1 MELTFAI
8 GSGFLRTSFSEA
20 AVMFA
25 QLTTQYFVAKESSKP
40 NPSLLNVLSFFLFAG
55 AIGLACAQTNLPS
68 TQLPT
73 SGKVVS
79 GQVGI
84 QQSGSIL
91 NINQTSAKGVLDW
104 STFNVGS
111 KAQVNFIQPS
121 ANAVTLNRVLDAN
134 PSQIFGKITAPGQV
148 FISNPNGIHFGP
160 TAQVDVGGLVGTTLN
175 VGLEDFLTGKSI
187 LRSTGNAGSVLN
199 QGRLTAA
206 DGGFIAL
213 MAPSVTNQGTVIAK
227 LGKVAMASG
236 SAATLEFDGGG
247 GRLIKVQI
255 DSGTLKGMIDNK
267 GILQADGGLVVMTAK
282 AANSLA
288 ESVIQNTGTV
298 QAQTVQNQNGR
309 ILLLGDMQFGTL
321 KVDGKLDASAPNKGD
336 GGFIETSAAHVKI
349 ADTAQI
355 TTLAA
360 NGKTGTW
367 LVDPQDYTVAL
378 SGGDQTGAQL
388 STSLA
393 TTNVTLQSSSGGQA
407 GSGNVNINDSVAWSA
422 DNTLTLIASNN
433 VNVNANISAT
443 GANAGLVISPNTAN
457 GSDAASGIGSFV
469 LGTGASIQLPNVSPS
484 SQTALIISG
493 TPYTVINSLGSQGS
507 VTGTDLQGIN
517 GNLAGNYALGSNIDA
532 SATAGWNAGAGLLP
546 LGQGITSF
554 FSGVFQGLGNS
565 ISNLHINRPSTDFVG
580 LFGLTGSG
588 LPTLLKGTI
597 ENLKLDAVSIVG
609 QNYIGAAVGY
619 SNGYIKNVFSS
630 GSLSNGNNTSNDI
643 GGLVGFNYG
652 LVDKSGSSVE
662 VRLTSAASYSI
673 GGLVGSNRTDL
684 LSHGV
689 TNSYSTGNVV
699 ANLSGIF
706 QIGGLVGYNI
716 SSISNSYSTGNISV
730 GTTSQTVGGFV
741 GLSTGSITNSYSTG
755 AVHAGDLASSVGGL
769 VGRNSGPIM
778 NSYSKGNVTSG
789 TFTKAIGGLIGSNS
803 GVIKNSYA
811 SGNIQAGANSGA
823 NGFSYN
829 GGGGLVGYNS
839 GEIYDSYAS
848 GNVYVSGRADD
859 FGGFVGFAEGPSFI
873 TRSYATGSVSVQLAS
888 QDIGGF
894 AGNMNDG
901 TITNSYA
908 TGAVTTPAHS
918 SYVGGFIGSN
928 WHGSSISNSYS
939 SGRVTISWCAACNGF
954 AGGNQG
960 VLEKTFWNTE
970 TSGISVKDTVGD
982 IVGITSSQM
991 RDLSTFTNAGWST
1004 SIWNANGAV
1013 NSGFPIFSAKLLY
1026 VRAISGTNLYGVLP
1040 SISYGLYDSY
1050 AGGSLVNGAQA
1061 NGSANWSI
1069 VKDGVLLAT
1078 NSLVAKSNAGVYSLT
1093 YSSGLADTS
1102 GTYALVPG
1110 SATNWTI
1117 NPAPLTVT
1125 ATQVSKQYD
1134 GTLSASGAGR
1144 VGVLVSGDLVNAVG
1158 SQVFLDKNV
1167 GNANKA
1173 VRASGVTIK
1182 DGANAD
1188 MTANYAITYVDNTSS
1203 TITAAPLTVTATQVS
1218 KQYDGTLTAFGTG
1231 TVGVLAGTAAG
1242 DVVNAT
1248 GSQAFLDK
1256 NVGNANKAVRA
1267 SGVTI
1272 KDGTNADM
1280 TSNYAIT
1287 YVDNSTSTITAAP
1300 LTVTATQV
1308 SKQYDGTITAS
1319 GAGTVGV
1326 LAGAAAGDVVNATGS
1341 QAYLDKNVGN
1351 ANKAVRASGVTIKD
1365 GTNADMTAN
1374 YAITF
1379 VDNTTSTITSAP
1391 LTVTATQVS
1400 KQYDGSLSASGTGTV
1415 GVLAGAA
1422 AGDVVNAV
1430 GGQAYLDKN
1439 VGTAN
1444 KAVRASGVTIKDG
1457 TNADM
1462 TSNYSITYV
1471 DNSTSTIT
1479 AAPLTVTATQ
1489 VSKQYDGTLTASGTG
1504 TVGVLAGAAAGDVV
1518 NATGSQAYLD
1528 KNVGNANKAVRAS
1541 GVTIKDGANADMT
1554 ANYAITY
1561 VDNTNST
1568 ITVAPLTVTATS
1580 VTKQY
1585 DGTLTAGGTGTVGAL
1600 VSGDAINATGSQAY
1614 LDKNVGNANKAVRAS
1629 GVTIKDGANVD
1640 MTANYAITYL
1650 DNTASTITAAPLTVT
1665 ATQVSKQYDGS
1676 LSASGTGT
1684 VGVLAGAAAGDVV
1697 NAVGSQAFLDKNV
1710 GNANKAVRASG
1721 VTIKDGTNTDMTAN
1735 YAITYV
1741 DNTTSTIT
1749 AAPLTVTATQVS
1761 KQYDGTITASGAGAV
1776 GVLAG
1781 AAAGDVVNATGSQAY
1796 LDKNVGNANKAV
1808 RASGVT
1814 IKDGANADMTANYAI
1829 TYVDNTS
1836 STITA
1841 APLTVTATQVSKLY
1855 DGALTASGTGTV
1867 GVLAGAAAGDVVNS
1881 VGSQA
1886 YLDKNVGTANK
1897 AVRASGVTIK
1907 DGANADMTANYAI
1920 TYVDNTTSTITA
1932 APLTVTATQVT
1943 KQYDGALTASG
1954 SGIVGV
1960 LAGAAAG
1967 DVVNATGSQAY
1978 LDKNVGTANKAV
1990 RASGVMIKDGA
2001 NADMTANYAITYID
2015 NSTSTIT
2022 AANLQIVGVAAQNK
2036 IYDASSSANL
2046 IGPAKVTPIGT
2057 DQVTVTGVGVGVFE
2071 NQNVGSNK
2079 NVTVSGLTLSGVDAL
2094 NYRVIQPTAV
2104 TANITPAAMLISAIS
2119 DDRIYNASSTSSRIP
2134 VINGLQGADTVSGL
2148 GQVFD
2153 SKNAGARILSV
2164 SGYIVKDGN
2173 GGKNYVVTTRTASG
2187 NIGKADLQIAGVAA
2201 NSKTYDTTTQATL
2214 TGKANLSPYLGDDV
2228 KINAADVSAKFVSKS
2243 VGNDKTILVA
2253 GYKLSGLDANNYNVL
2268 QPSGLTADILP
2279 TQESLAAKVPDIPSA
2294 TLSKETKLST
2304 INASNDSGLMRLEI
2318 VVPSNA
2324 RTTENKIKLQMPQS
2338 VADYF
2343 KDSQENLLV
2352 KTLDDEQLPSWI
2364 QFDAKSMIFSINSTQ
2379 KSGSYPLSIKSSDKT
2394 LMVNLIFR

>member
-25 QLTTQYFVAKESSKP
+25 QLTTLYFIAKESSKP
-40 NPSLLNVLSFFLFAG
+40 SPSLLNVLSFFLLAG

-160 TAQVDVGGLVGTTLN
+160 TAQVDVGGMVGTTLN

-187 LRSTGNAGSVLN
+187 LRSTGNAGSILN

-213 MAPSVTNQGTVIAK
+213 MAPSVTNQGTVVAK
-227 LGKVAMASG
+227 LGTVAMASG

-309 ILLLGDMQFGTL
+309 ILLLGDMQFGML

-367 LVDPQDYTVAL
+367 LVDPQDYTVAA

-484 SQTALIISG
+484 SQTALVISG

-532 SATAGWNAGAGLLP
+532 SATAGWNAGTGFSPIAAGLNTRFA
-546 LGQGITSF
+546 GAIN
-554 FSGVFQGLGNS
+554 GLGNS
-565 ISNLHINRPSTDFVG
+565 VDNLFIHSFITEAIGFIALLDTNGKVSNIG
-580 LFGLTGSG
+580 
-588 LPTLLKGTI
+588 LKGGS
-597 ENLKLDAVSIVG
+597 VSAQTNAMNIGSLVG
-609 QNYIGAAVGY
+609 TNYG
-619 SNGYIKNVFSS
+619 NVHKSFSTATVTS
-630 GSLSNGNNTSNDI
+630 GSLTM
-643 GGLVGFNYG
+643 
-652 LVDKSGSSVE
+652 
-662 VRLTSAASYSI
+662 SI
-673 GGLVGSNRTDL
+673 GGLVG
-684 LSHGV
+684 
-689 TNSYSTGNVV
+689 GN
-699 ANLSGIF
+699 A
-706 QIGGLVGYNI
+706 
-716 SSISNSYSTGNISV
+716 
-730 GTTSQTVGGFV
+730 
-741 GLSTGSITNSYSTG
+741 GSITHSYAT
-755 AVHAGDLASSVGGL
+755 
-769 VGRNSGPIM
+769 
-778 NSYSKGNVTSG
+778 GNVTSG
-789 TFTKAIGGLIGSNS
+789 THTQAIGGLTGDSS
-803 GVIKNSYA
+803 GIIKNSYA

-848 GNVYVSGRADD
+848 GNVFVSGRADD
-859 FGGFVGFAEGPSFI
+859 FGGFVGFAKGPSFI

-894 AGNMNDG
+894 AGNMNNG

-928 WHGSSISNSYS
+928 WFGSSISNSYS

-970 TSGISVKDTVGD
+970 TSGISIKDTPGD
-982 IVGITSSQM
+982 IVGITSLQM
-991 RDLSTFTNAGWST
+991 KDLSTFTNAGWST
-1004 SIWNANGAV
+1004 SIWKVNSAV
-1013 NSGFPIFSAKLLY
+1013 NSGFPIFSGKPLY
-1026 VRAISGTNLYGVLP
+1026 VRAISGANLYGVLP
-1040 SISYGLYDSY
+1040 SISYGLYDSF

-1061 NGSANWSI
+1061 NGSASWSI
-1069 VKDGVLLAT
+1069 VKDGALLAT
-1078 NSLVAKSNAGVYSLT
+1078 NALVAKSNAGVYSLT
-1093 YSSGLADTS
+1093 YSSGLTDTS
-1102 GTYALVPG
+1102 GTYTLIPG

-1125 ATQVSKQYD
+1125 ATQVNKQYD
-1134 GTLSASGAGR
+1134 GTLSASGAGT
-1144 VGVLVSGDLVNAVG
+1144 VGMLVSGDL
-1158 SQVFLDKNV
+1158 
-1167 GNANKA
+1167 
-1173 VRASGVTIK
+1173 
-1182 DGANAD
+1182 
-1188 MTANYAITYVDNTSS
+1188 
-1203 TITAAPLTVTATQVS
+1203 
-1218 KQYDGTLTAFGTG
+1218 
-1231 TVGVLAGTAAG
+1231 
-1242 DVVNAT
+1242 VNAT

-1256 NVGNANKAVRA
+1256 NVGN
-1267 SGVTI
+1267 
-1272 KDGTNADM
+1272 
-1280 TSNYAIT
+1280 
-1287 YVDNSTSTITAAP
+1287 
-1300 LTVTATQV
+1300 
-1308 SKQYDGTITAS
+1308 
-1319 GAGTVGV
+1319 
-1326 LAGAAAGDVVNATGS
+1326 
-1341 QAYLDKNVGN
+1341 
-1351 ANKAVRASGVTIKD
+1351 
-1365 GTNADMTAN
+1365 
-1374 YAITF
+1374 
-1379 VDNTTSTITSAP
+1379 
-1391 LTVTATQVS
+1391 
-1400 KQYDGSLSASGTGTV
+1400 
-1415 GVLAGAA
+1415 
-1422 AGDVVNAV
+1422 
-1430 GGQAYLDKN
+1430 
-1439 VGTAN
+1439 
-1444 KAVRASGVTIKDG
+1444 
-1457 TNADM
+1457 
-1462 TSNYSITYV
+1462 
-1471 DNSTSTIT
+1471 
-1479 AAPLTVTATQ
+1479 
-1489 VSKQYDGTLTASGTG
+1489 
-1504 TVGVLAGAAAGDVV
+1504 
-1518 NATGSQAYLD
+1518 
-1528 KNVGNANKAVRAS
+1528 
-1541 GVTIKDGANADMT
+1541 
-1554 ANYAITY
+1554 
-1561 VDNTNST
+1561 
-1568 ITVAPLTVTATS
+1568 
-1580 VTKQY
+1580 
-1585 DGTLTAGGTGTVGAL
+1585 
-1600 VSGDAINATGSQAY
+1600 
-1614 LDKNVGNANKAVRAS
+1614 
-1629 GVTIKDGANVD
+1629 
-1640 MTANYAITYL
+1640 
-1650 DNTASTITAAPLTVT
+1650 
-1665 ATQVSKQYDGS
+1665 
-1676 LSASGTGT
+1676 
-1684 VGVLAGAAAGDVV
+1684 
-1697 NAVGSQAFLDKNV
+1697 
-1710 GNANKAVRASG
+1710 
-1721 VTIKDGTNTDMTAN
+1721 
-1735 YAITYV
+1735 
-1741 DNTTSTIT
+1741 
-1749 AAPLTVTATQVS
+1749 
-1761 KQYDGTITASGAGAV
+1761 
-1776 GVLAG
+1776 
-1781 AAAGDVVNATGSQAY
+1781 
-1796 LDKNVGNANKAV
+1796 
-1808 RASGVT
+1808 
-1814 IKDGANADMTANYAI
+1814 
-1829 TYVDNTS
+1829 
-1836 STITA
+1836 
-1841 APLTVTATQVSKLY
+1841 
-1855 DGALTASGTGTV
+1855 
-1867 GVLAGAAAGDVVNS
+1867 
-1881 VGSQA
+1881 
-1886 YLDKNVGTANK
+1886 ANK

-1932 APLTVTATQVT
+1932 APLTVTATQVS
-1943 KQYDGALTASG
+1943 KQYDGTLSASG
-1954 SGIVGV
+1954 TGSVGA
-1960 LAGAAAG
+1960 LAGAVAG
-1967 DVVNATGSQAY
+1967 DVVNAVGSQAY
-1978 LDKNVGTANKAV
+1978 LDKNVGNANKAV
-1990 RASGVMIKDGA
+1990 RASGVTIKDGA
-2001 NADMTANYAITYID
+2001 NADMTANYAITYVD
-2015 NSTSTIT
+2015 NTTSTIT
-2022 AANLQIVGVAAQNK
+2022 AAPLTVTATQVSKQYDGTLTASGTGTVGVLAGAAAGDLVNAVGNQSFLDKNVGNANKAVRASGVTIKDGANADMTANYAITYVDNATSTITAAPLTVTATQVSKQYDGTLTASGTGTVGVLAGAAAGDVVNAVGSQAFFDKNVGNANKAVRASGVTIKDGANADMTANYAITYVDNTSSTITTAPLTVTATQVTKQYDGTLTASGTGVIGVLAGAAAGDSINATGSQAYLDKNVGASNKAVRASGVTIKDGANVDMTANYAISYVDNTTSTITPANLQIVGVAAQNK
-2036 IYDASSSANL
+2036 IYDASSSATL
-2046 IGPAKVTPIGT
+2046 IGSAKVTPIGT
-2057 DQVTVTGVGVGVFE
+2057 DQVTVTGVGVGVFD
-2071 NQNVGSNK
+2071 NKNVGANK
-2079 NVTVSGLTLSGVDAL
+2079 NVTVSGLALSGIDAV
-2094 NYRVIQPTAV
+2094 NYRVIQPAGV
-2104 TANITPAAMLISAIS
+2104 SANITPAAMLISATADS
-2119 DDRIYNASSTSSRIP
+2119 RTYNATSTSSQIP
-2134 VINGLQGADTVSGL
+2134 VVHGLQGTDSVSGL
-2148 GQVFD
+2148 SQIFD
-2153 SKNAGARILSV
+2153 GKNAGSRILSV

-2173 GGKNYVVTTRTASG
+2173 GGGNYEVTTRTANG
-2187 NIGKADLQIAGVAA
+2187 NIGKADLKISGVGA
-2201 NSKTYDTTTQATL
+2201 NNKTYDTTTQATL
-2214 TGKANLSPYLGDDV
+2214 FGKANVRPYIGDDV
-2228 KINAADVSAKFVSKS
+2228 KVNAADVAAKFVSKS
-2243 VGNDKTILVA
+2243 VGNDKSVLVD
-2253 GYKLSGLDANNYNVL
+2253 GYTLSGIDANNYNVL
-2268 QPSGLTADILP
+2268 QPSGLKADIIP
-2279 TQESLAAKVPDIPSA
+2279 TQENLAAKVLDIPSA

-2304 INASNDSGLMRLEI
+2304 LNASNDAGLTRLEI

-2324 RTTENKIKLQMPQS
+2324 RTTENKIKLQIPQS

-2352 KTLDDEQLPSWI
+2352 KTLDGEQLPGWI